1 MHKHWNLC
9 LDIVSDFDI
18 RISDLNLTKDPL
30 IGRPAF
36 DYGVTMAQCYC
47 LFSRS
52 LLSYRDKEGSLGF
65 FLNRKPSLRKERPSS
80 IQRGFFKERIMK
92 KESELV
98 LKVTKEIVVKFI
110 EMGQL
115 SVTSFEKAFK
125 EVHAIVSEA
134 LKGTS
139 ETGKHED

>member
-1 MHKHWNLC
+1 
-9 LDIVSDFDI
+9 
-18 RISDLNLTKDPL
+18 
-30 IGRPAF
+30 
-36 DYGVTMAQCYC
+36 
-47 LFSRS
+47 
-52 LLSYRDKEGSLGF
+52 
-65 FLNRKPSLRKERPSS
+65 
-80 IQRGFFKERIMK
+80 MK

-115 SVTSFEKAFK
+115 SVTSFEKVFR
-125 EVHAIVSEA
+125 EVHSIVGEA